1 MEAKLKVNGVDFSR
15 WIKAEGLQFERVSR
29 QSRDVTTMDGTLYR
43 SEISK
48 QAISV
53 ELVELRDNTLALLK
67 TGMLTS
73 PATVEATDENGQTV
87 TGTYYISGPSY
98 TAKTVRGG
106 NTYFSGVSFEL
117 EEQ

>member
-15 WIKAEGLQFERVSR
+15 RIKAEGLQFERVSR

-43 SEISK
+43 TEITK

-53 ELVELRDNTLALLK
+53 ELVEMRDNTLALLK
-67 TGMLTS
+67 TGLLTS
-73 PATVEATDENGQTV
+73 PATVEATDDSGQTV
-87 TGTYYISGPSY
+87 TGNYYVSGPSS
-98 TAKTVRGG
+98 TTKTVRGG
-106 NTYFSGVSFEL
+106 NTYVSGVSCEL

>member
-15 WIKAEGLQFERVSR
+15 WIKVEGLQFERVSR

-43 SEISK
+43 TEITK

-53 ELVELRDNTLALLK
+53 ELVEMRDNTLALLK
-67 TGMLTS
+67 TGLLTS
-73 PATVEATDENGQTV
+73 PATVEATDDNGQTV
-87 TGTYYISGPSY
+87 TGTYYVSGPSY